1 VHMAQLMP
9 LPLTVSRFS
18 KIQTGFTFPVPA
30 HLGSPRKG
38 PLNGCV
44 CVCVCVFKSAINISR
59 ILIGRPRRFDRSII
73 TVDSS
78 VRSIDHQPTGDQT
91 TMLKRVS
98 YLPVNEAERAHQVSA
113 RLQLDVLVVLR
124 ADLAQ
129 LERRTHLAVDLV
141 LLGRH
146 LDVVGL
152 RDVR

>member
-1 VHMAQLMP
+1 ML
-9 LPLTVSRFS
+9 
-18 KIQTGFTFPVPA
+18 
-30 HLGSPRKG
+30 
-38 PLNGCV
+38 
-44 CVCVCVFKSAINISR
+44 
-59 ILIGRPRRFDRSII
+59 
-73 TVDSS
+73 
-78 VRSIDHQPTGDQT
+78 
-91 TMLKRVS
+91 LKRVS
-98 YLPVNEAERAHQVSA
+98 YLPVNKTERAHQVSA